1 MTDVQERA
9 ARFIRAFNDHDEN
22 AMRVLNDPNH
32 TLTAP
37 GGVRLR
43 GTETTSYPTQWIK
56 ACPDAKLTVEN
67 EISCGEWVV
76 QEVKFEG
83 THQGPLESPMGS
95 IQATGK
101 TLAVQSALITR
112 YQHDLAIETKIY
124 FDAAEV
130 LNQLGLLATP
140 VAATV

>member
-43 GTETTSYPTQWIK
+43 GAETTSYPTQWIK

-83 THQGPLESPMGS
+83 IHQGPLESPMGR

-112 YQHDLAIETKIY
+112 YQNDLAIETKIY
-124 FDAAEV
+124 VDAAEV

>member
-112 YQHDLAIETKIY
+112 YQNDLAIETKIY

>member
-22 AMRVLNDPNH
+22 AMRVLNDPSH